1 MYQAPFFP
9 YSRPSQSVQIYFD
22 DAETL
27 RSYHISWVHV
37 ETLIKKKEGHELNKL
52 FWSSFKVFWWVY
64 NILQNNNNTLE
75 GIGI

>member
-22 DAETL
+22 DTETL

-37 ETLIKKKEGHELNKL
+37 ETLIKKRKVVNLINFSGQVSR
-52 FWSSFKVFWWVY
+52 FFGGCITFFKTII
-64 NILQNNNNTLE
+64 IL
-75 GIGI
+75 